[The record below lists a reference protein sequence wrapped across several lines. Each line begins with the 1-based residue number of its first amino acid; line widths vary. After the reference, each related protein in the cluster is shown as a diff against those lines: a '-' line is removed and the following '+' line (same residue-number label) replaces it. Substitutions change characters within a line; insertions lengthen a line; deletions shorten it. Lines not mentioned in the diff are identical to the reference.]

1 MMPQSAASTNLAKE
15 GFMRKTL
22 VALVLSLAAS
32 LIASSSLASAQTDAA
47 KLYQGKCV
55 ACHGADGSGS
65 AIGKNLGAHDFH
77 SPEVQKQSDAQL
89 AEAIAKGRGKM
100 PSYEKSLG
108 ADDIKALVAFLRAL
122 GKP

>member
-1 MMPQSAASTNLAKE
+1 
-15 GFMRKTL
+15 MRKNL
-22 VALVLSLAAS
+22 SAVALSLGAS
-32 LIASSSLASAQTDAA
+32 LIATASWASAQTDAA

-65 AIGKNLGAHDFH
+65 AMGKKLGAHDFH
-77 SPEVQKQSDAQL
+77 SPEVQKQSDAEL

-100 PSYEKSLG
+100 PSYEKSLK

-122 GKP
+122 GKQ

>member
-1 MMPQSAASTNLAKE
+1 MQ
-15 GFMRKTL
+15 KTL
-22 VALVLSLAAS
+22 VAVALSLSAS
-32 LIASSSLASAQTDAA
+32 LIASSSLAFAQTDAA

-77 SPEVQKQSDAQL
+77 SPDVQKQSDAEL

-100 PSYEKSLG
+100 PSYEKSLK
-108 ADDIKALVAFLRAL
+108 ADDIKALVSFLRAL
-122 GKP
+122 GKQ

>member
-1 MMPQSAASTNLAKE
+1 
-15 GFMRKTL
+15 MRKTL
-22 VALVLSLAAS
+22 VALILSLGAS
-32 LIASSSLASAQTDAA
+32 LIASSPSASAQTDAA
-47 KLYQGKCV
+47 KLYQGKCI

-77 SPEVQKQSDAQL
+77 SPEVQKQSDTQL

-100 PSYEKSLG
+100 PAYEKSLNP
-108 ADDIKALVAFLRAL
+108 ADIKALVALLRTL